1 MNKILVFID
10 WFTPAYKAGGP
21 IISVSKII
29 ENLSFKFKFFVVTSN
44 KDIDKAE
51 VISKEKVNIW
61 LLKEK
66 FSIIYLSKSHQKT
79 SFYKNILNNIN
90 PDVIYIN
97 SLFSTRFSII
107 PILNL
112 KIKKK
117 IILAPRGMLGKGALN
132 IKSYKKNIFLK
143 IITQIKVYNKIIW
156 HASTQNEKLEIES
169 IFGES
174 AKVVIAQNFSSN
186 TINIG
191 YRTKKN
197 NNDKLTILFI
207 SRISKKK
214 NLSFLVDEI
223 NQCNYKYKIHLKI
236 IGFQEDIDYCN
247 ICIKK
252 LKKYNISYEL
262 LGSIPHSNLSYHYK
276 KSDIFCLPTHHENFG
291 HVILEALSYGLPI
304 IISNNTPWR
313 NLELKKIGF
322 DLDIISNN
330 FSKKIDYFFEMKN
343 IDYSI
348 YSRNAIRYYN
358 NINSVDSLIDD
369 HINLFS

>member
-21 IISVSKII
+21 IVSVSKII

-44 KDIDKAE
+44 QDIDKAE

-66 FSIIYLSKSHQKT
+66 YSIIYLSKSHQKT
-79 SFYKNILNNIN
+79 SFYKNILNKIN

-97 SLFSTRFSII
+97 SLFSSRFSII

-132 IKSYKKNIFLK
+132 IKSFKKNIFLK
-143 IITQIKVYNKIIW
+143 IITQIKAYNKIIW

-186 TINIG
+186 NINIV

-197 NNDKLTILFI
+197 IKNKLTILFI

-223 NQCNYKYKIHLKI
+223 NQCNYKHNIHLKI
-236 IGFQEDIDYCN
+236 IGFQEDIDYCK
-247 ICIKK
+247 ICINK
-252 LKKYNISYEL
+252 LKKYNISYEI

-304 IISNNTPWR
+304 IISNKTPWR

-322 DLDIISNN
+322 DLEIISNN
-330 FSKKIDYFFEMKN
+330 FAKKIDYFFEMKN
-343 IDYSI
+343 IEYAV

-358 NINSVDSLIDD
+358 NINSIDSLIDD

>member
-21 IISVSKII
+21 IVSVSNII

-44 KDIDKAE
+44 QDIDKRK
-51 VISKEKVNIW
+51 VVSKEIENSW

-66 FSIIYLSKSHQKT
+66 YSIIYLSKDHQKT
-79 SFYKNILNNIN
+79 SFYKKILKNIN

-107 PILNL
+107 PIINL
-112 KIKKK
+112 KNKKK
-117 IILAPRGMLGKGALN
+117 IILAPRGMLGEGALN
-132 IKSYKKNIFLK
+132 IKRFKKNIFLR
-143 IITQIKVYNKIIW
+143 IIKKIKVYNKIIW
-156 HASTQNEKLEIES
+156 QASTQNEKLEIES
-169 IFGES
+169 IFGKS

-214 NLSFLVDEI
+214 NLSFLIDEI
-223 NQCNYKYKIHLKI
+223 NQCNNSYKIHLKI
-236 IGFQEDIDYCN
+236 IGFQEDIEYCK
-247 ICIKK
+247 ICINK

-262 LGSIPHSNLSYHYK
+262 LGPIPHLNLSYHYI

-322 DLDIISNN
+322 DLDIRSNN
-330 FSKKIDYFFEMKN
+330 FAKKIDYFFEMKN
-343 IDYSI
+343 IEYAI

>member
-21 IISVSKII
+21 IVSVSKII

-44 KDIDKAE
+44 QDIDKAE

-66 FSIIYLSKSHQKT
+66 YSIIYLSKSHQKT
-79 SFYKNILNNIN
+79 SFYKNILNKIN

-97 SLFSTRFSII
+97 SLFSSRFSII

-132 IKSYKKNIFLK
+132 IKSFKKNIFLK
-143 IITQIKVYNKIIW
+143 IITQIKAYNKIIW

-186 TINIG
+186 NINIV

-197 NNDKLTILFI
+197 IKNKLTILFI

-223 NQCNYKYKIHLKI
+223 NQCNYKHNIHLKV
-236 IGFQEDIDYCN
+236 IGFQEDIDYCK
-247 ICIKK
+247 ICINK
-252 LKKYNISYEL
+252 LKKYNISYEI

-304 IISNNTPWR
+304 IISNKTPWR

-322 DLDIISNN
+322 DLEIISNN
-330 FSKKIDYFFEMKN
+330 FAKKIDYFFEMKN
-343 IDYSI
+343 IEYAV